1 VTQVRDDLPSQALRS
16 SQREFVLSRGKGTGT
31 GQTDF
36 VDASCP
42 VPVSVSVADHRHLVS
57 LGVSFRIPSSPA
69 SGRLPEQGPVAQS
82 TGAALNFPESPL
94 DLPVIAP
101 CTHRGLSSSNKF
113 IRWFRL
119 RERQGRKGSQRQG
132 DLMEPARLYPG
143 PLPTAPALAPGM
155 LEGLALLLRARAYA
169 EEFQTS
175 LWDFGVEVEALRRLG
190 LAEPDFRWLVR
201 KGLVESARE
210 TTPSGRSGRSFVP
223 APALTFSGRTYFILT
238 PAGSHFARQVTIP
251 SEAADAPS
259 CTALPGSG
267 VRPCWD
273 RLRRELHVAHVVVK
287 QFRQPAPAQE
297 LILLSFEELG
307 WPSRIDDPLPPQ
319 QGMDPKQRLH
329 QTVSNLNR
337 HQKCPLLRFVGDG
350 HGRGLG
356 WEWLAEADAALRQGS
371 ATATPRP
378 SG

>member
-1 VTQVRDDLPSQALRS
+1 
-16 SQREFVLSRGKGTGT
+16 
-31 GQTDF
+31 
-36 VDASCP
+36 
-42 VPVSVSVADHRHLVS
+42 
-57 LGVSFRIPSSPA
+57 
-69 SGRLPEQGPVAQS
+69 
-82 TGAALNFPESPL
+82 
-94 DLPVIAP
+94 
-101 CTHRGLSSSNKF
+101 
-113 IRWFRL
+113 
-119 RERQGRKGSQRQG
+119 
-132 DLMEPARLYPG
+132 MEPARLYPG
-143 PLPTAPALAPGM
+143 PLPTAPPLAPGM
-155 LEGLALLLRARAYA
+155 LEGLALLLRAQAYA
-169 EEFQTS
+169 EEFQTT

-201 KGLVESARE
+201 RGFVESARE
-210 TTPSGRSGRSFVP
+210 TTPTGRTHRSFVP
-223 APALTFSGRTYFILT
+223 TPALTFTGRTYFILT
-238 PAGSHFARQVTIP
+238 PEGSTFARQVAIP
-251 SEAADAPS
+251 SEAAGAFSASGVPS
-259 CTALPGSG
+259 GTAHRGPG

-273 RLRRELHVAHVVVK
+273 RLRRELHVAHLVVK

-371 ATATPRP
+371 PTATPRP

>member
-1 VTQVRDDLPSQALRS
+1 M
-16 SQREFVLSRGKGTGT
+16 K
-31 GQTDF
+31 
-36 VDASCP
+36 P
-42 VPVSVSVADHRHLVS
+42 VP
-57 LGVSFRIPSSPA
+57 
-69 SGRLPEQGPVAQS
+69 
-82 TGAALNFPESPL
+82 L
-94 DLPVIAP
+94 D
-101 CTHRGLSSSNKF
+101 
-113 IRWFRL
+113 
-119 RERQGRKGSQRQG
+119 
-132 DLMEPARLYPG
+132 PG
-143 PLPTAPALAPGM
+143 PLPAAPALAPGM

-175 LWDFGVEVEALRRLG
+175 LWEFGVEIEALRRLG

-210 TTPSGRSGRSFVP
+210 TTPTGRTRRSFVP
-223 APALTFSGRTYFILT
+223 EPALLFTGGTYFVLT
-238 PAGSHFARQVTIP
+238 PAGSDFARQVTVP
-251 SEAADAPS
+251 PQGAGAPS
-259 CTALPGSG
+259 CGPHRGPG

-356 WEWLAEADAALRQGS
+356 WEWLAEADATLRQVS
-371 ATATPRP
+371 ATASTQP
-378 SG
+378 SGRRQTPVPCS